1 MNIIT
6 LVRRAFQEKKDL
18 SPKVTDV
25 WTGGIST
32 VSNNQ
37 IVRGGNTNYLGVIIE
52 VPATF
57 TKFTVNMGVNTGNIM
72 AVRRGNGN
80 WARVNVQHNVQNN
93 NTVVSY
99 AIAIHI
105 FKSNRGNASVYD
117 NVKNEYIWKGSN
129 EDWSKWN
136 F

>member
-1 MNIIT
+1 MSWLIN
-6 LVRRAFQEKKDL
+6 RRRGVGIP

-25 WTGGIST
+25 WTGGIAN

-57 TKFTVNMGVNTGNIM
+57 TKFTVNMGINTGNIM

-105 FKSNRGNASVYD
+105 FKSNRRNASVYD